1 MADPAGPK
9 GISEEPGSSEEP
21 ESDPASRERS
31 DASAAAG
38 GGAADAGLGGEP
50 TEEPSAASRTAGDLF
65 GAGRARLSIAA
76 GLAGGLV
83 AGAVAFLVAI
93 SLPQFTGQSDT
104 AEQALSGV
112 DAVATELAALK
123 EQVSDLRGAIQ
134 PLPDLTGL
142 EGEIAALEGKVSEL
156 RPEIRAMQAMT
167 SAELSD
173 LGTRLAALFRRVEA
187 LEASSGDASLSQSVQ
202 TEEQL
207 TRFRDQLD
215 QLVSGAEARIADAEA
230 KIAEVEARAIEA
242 GGASAAGNRIAV
254 ARLRAAIDTG
264 APYLDIISTM
274 DEVPS
279 ELADHARTGIPTLLA
294 LQQEFPGAARAALAA
309 SRSIPGEGTVGDKIV
324 AFLRHATNARSL
336 TPREG
341 DSADAILSRAEAR
354 VAEGDLP
361 AALAEIDSLPRAS
374 RSAMAGWVAEAEFRL
389 AVQGAIDVLA
399 GGMN

>member
-1 MADPAGPK
+1 
-9 GISEEPGSSEEP
+9 
-21 ESDPASRERS
+21 
-31 DASAAAG
+31 
-38 GGAADAGLGGEP
+38 
-50 TEEPSAASRTAGDLF
+50 
-65 GAGRARLSIAA
+65 
-76 GLAGGLV
+76 
-83 AGAVAFLVAI
+83 
-93 SLPQFTGQSDT
+93 
-104 AEQALSGV
+104 
-112 DAVATELAALK
+112 
-123 EQVSDLRGAIQ
+123 
-134 PLPDLTGL
+134 
-142 EGEIAALEGKVSEL
+142 
-156 RPEIRAMQAMT
+156 MQAMT

>member
-1 MADPAGPK
+1 M
-9 GISEEPGSSEEP
+9 
-21 ESDPASRERS
+21 
-31 DASAAAG
+31 
-38 GGAADAGLGGEP
+38 
-50 TEEPSAASRTAGDLF
+50 
-65 GAGRARLSIAA
+65 
-76 GLAGGLV
+76 
-83 AGAVAFLVAI
+83 
-93 SLPQFTGQSDT
+93 
-104 AEQALSGV
+104 
-112 DAVATELAALK
+112 
-123 EQVSDLRGAIQ
+123 
-134 PLPDLTGL
+134 
-142 EGEIAALEGKVSEL
+142 SEL